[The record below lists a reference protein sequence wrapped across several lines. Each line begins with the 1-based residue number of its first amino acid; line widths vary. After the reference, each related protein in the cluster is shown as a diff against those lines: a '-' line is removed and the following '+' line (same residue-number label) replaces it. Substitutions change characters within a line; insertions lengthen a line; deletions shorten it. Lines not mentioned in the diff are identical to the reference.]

1 MLYPSF
7 VQWGWLFEVPVPFHF
22 VLLHDG
28 LLDVWGMF
36 FVADGGVVDSHPAA
50 GFTGVLAGLD
60 VAVIYSVL
68 SASASGASLSVFLQQ

>member
-1 MLYPSF
+1 
-7 VQWGWLFEVPVPFHF
+7 
-22 VLLHDG
+22 
-28 LLDVWGMF
+28 MF

-68 SASASGASLSVFLQQ
+68 SASAAGASLSVFQQQ